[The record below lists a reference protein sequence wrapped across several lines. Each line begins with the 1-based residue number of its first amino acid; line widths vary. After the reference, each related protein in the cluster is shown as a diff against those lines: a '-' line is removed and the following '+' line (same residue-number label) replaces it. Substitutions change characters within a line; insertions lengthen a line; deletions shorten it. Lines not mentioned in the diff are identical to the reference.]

1 MLIRSRG
8 EYAEQ
13 NAGVNTKIVG
23 MKEIAGMTTSFSL
36 HLQSTPF
43 LWSDVG
49 SANTDSKTMAITKM
63 DALS

>member
-1 MLIRSRG
+1 MLMRSKG

-13 NAGVNTKIVG
+13 YAGVNTKTAG
-23 MKEIAGMTTSFSL
+23 MKEIAGMTTSFPL
-36 HLQSTPF
+36 PLQSTPF

-49 SANTDSKTMAITKM
+49 SANTEV